1 MHPSIHARQTPERL
15 ATVMAETGEVRSY
28 AQLERRS
35 NQVAH
40 LLRAQGLK
48 RGDVVAVVLK
58 NRIEY
63 FDIAWGAQRAGLYF
77 VCISTRLVADE
88 IRYILDDC
96 NARFLFVDGEFSSL
110 VDEIAAEISCLV
122 VGSQEDGAFEAT
134 IARFPD
140 TPIAD
145 ESAGSDMLYS
155 SGTTGRPKGVK
166 PPLPDGPLAAAM
178 PMTEMGE
185 RLWGLDNDTVFL
197 SPAPLYHAAPLR
209 WCMVVQRLGGT
220 VIVME
225 RFDPEAALALIERH
239 RVTHAQWVPTH
250 FVRMLKLPEDVRM
263 RYDHTSLRAV
273 WHAAAPCPLPIK
285 EAMLAWWG
293 PVIYEYYSGTEANGL
308 THIGPQEWL
317 AHRGSVGRAIWGI
330 FHVCDEDGNDLP
342 PGQEGQI
349 WVADGLSFTYHNDP
363 EKTAQA
369 HNNKGWSSLGDVG
382 WMDDEGY
389 LYLTDRKNF
398 MIISGG
404 VNIYPQEIEN
414 CLITHPGIH
423 EAAVFGVPDEDLGER
438 VIAVIEPIRWEDAG
452 EPFVAEL
459 REWLDGRIARIK
471 TPRNVFFE
479 QSLPRQPTGK
489 MNKRELQHRYAEGVP
504 MRDQQRKLP

>member
-1 MHPSIHARQTPERL
+1 M
-15 ATVMAETGEVRSY
+15 
-28 AQLERRS
+28 
-35 NQVAH
+35 
-40 LLRAQGLK
+40 
-48 RGDVVAVVLK
+48 
-58 NRIEY
+58 
-63 FDIAWGAQRAGLYF
+63 
-77 VCISTRLVADE
+77 
-88 IRYILDDC
+88 
-96 NARFLFVDGEFSSL
+96 
-110 VDEIAAEISCLV
+110 
-122 VGSQEDGAFEAT
+122 
-134 IARFPD
+134 
-140 TPIAD
+140 
-145 ESAGSDMLYS
+145 
-155 SGTTGRPKGVK
+155 
-166 PPLPDGPLAAAM
+166 
-178 PMTEMGE
+178 
-185 RLWGLDNDTVFL
+185 
-197 SPAPLYHAAPLR
+197 
-209 WCMVVQRLGGT
+209 
-220 VIVME
+220 
-225 RFDPEAALALIERH
+225 
-239 RVTHAQWVPTH
+239 
-250 FVRMLKLPEDVRM
+250 
-263 RYDHTSLRAV
+263 
-273 WHAAAPCPLPIK
+273 
-285 EAMLAWWG
+285 
-293 PVIYEYYSGTEANGL
+293 IYEYYSGTEANGL

-398 MIISGG
+398 MIISRG

-438 VIAVIEPIRWEDAG
+438 VIAVIEPMRWEDAG

-471 TPRNVFFE
+471 IPRDVFFE